1 MIIKILVLY
10 VVISHLVNLQ
20 ALHYKLNIIIAF
32 NQYLFQPSHQQK
44 QIPVLSAG
52 CMCKLNKTG
61 CMVSHYEK
69 PENES
74 T

>member
-1 MIIKILVLY
+1 MIKILVLY

-20 ALHYKLNIIIAF
+20 ALHYKRNIIITF
-32 NQYLFQPSHQQK
+32 NQYLFYLSHQQK
-44 QIPVLSAG
+44 QIPVLSVG
-52 CMCKLNKTG
+52 CMCKLNKRG

-69 PENES
+69 PENER